1 VVAIRKLTLA
11 DLHTL
16 HEYSS
21 DLENTYYMLSLPFH
35 SITESEAFLRRC
47 IERYESESPEYLSFA
62 VTYGGVHVG
71 EVFAF
76 LSDGEADIGWVINKR
91 YWRKGISTEAAKLLV
106 KHLNEN
112 LNIRH
117 FVAYCDRRNIPSR
130 RVMERIGMTFA
141 GVNGI
146 RTYDKEVT
154 PYEELKYELQL

>member
-1 VVAIRKLTLA
+1 MVAIRKLTLVDVNTA
-11 DLHTL
+11 Y
-16 HEYSS
+16 EYSS
-21 DLENTYYMLSLPFH
+21 DFENTYYMLSSPFRD
-35 SITESEAFLRRC
+35 IEETEGFIRKC
-47 IERYESESPEYLSFA
+47 IERYACAEPDYLSFA

-117 FVAYCDRRNIPSR
+117 FVAYCDGRNIPSR
-130 RVMERIGMTFA
+130 RVMEKIGMTFA